1 MPPPRSSKPRP
12 CSTMS
17 AFAAS
22 CSSSPP
28 VSASRTSRSEPTSFE
43 GSSSA
48 PPAPAGDPLAQSLG
62 VEAQQPVVVPRRP
75 CDRQRQQRLDVHA
88 GRPNRMLLRIAP
100 AIPCPFHGR
109 VDELH
114 PRLVVHAGRRRQR
127 QHLPFPV
134 LAHQG
139 HDRLTAWTAVV
150 PEGPRVF

>member
-1 MPPPRSSKPRP
+1 
-12 CSTMS
+12 MS

-28 VSASRTSRSEPTSFE
+28 VSGPRTSRSEPTSFE

-48 PPAPAGDPLAQSLG
+48 PPAPVADPLAQSLG

-88 GRPNRMLLRIAP
+88 RCPNRVLLGVAP
-100 AIPCPFHGR
+100 AIPCPLHSR

-114 PRLVVHAGRRRQR
+114 PCLVVHAGRRRQR

-134 LAHQG
+134 
-139 HDRLTAWTAVV
+139 
-150 PEGPRVF
+150 